1 MLRYILRRVLN
12 AIPLLFLITI
22 ITYLV
27 INLAPGDPVRMFI
40 NPEAKTQID
49 PAILRAQWGLD
60 KPFLVRYLIWLGN
73 VLRGDL
79 GVSFFHGKPVMDVL
93 WDALPNTIILSLA
106 SLVLSLAI
114 AIPIGIYS
122 AVKRNSV
129 FDYIFSTFSFL
140 GVSIPGFWLG
150 LMCILLFALK
160 LQWFPT
166 SGMREVYDHVDLMD
180 RLRHLV
186 LPTIVLGTGTM
197 AGDMRYMRSA
207 MLGAITQ
214 DFVRTARAKG
224 ASENRVILKH
234 ALRNALLPM
243 ATSIGFMIPSLF
255 SGAAAVEI
263 LFAWP
268 GLGRVLMQA
277 NFTRDYPIIMG
288 ELILFSLMVIIG
300 SLASDVL
307 YAVVDPRIKLD

>member
-1 MLRYILRRVLN
+1 LN

-49 PAILRAQWGLD
+49 PEILRAQWGLD
-60 KPFLVRYLIWLGN
+60 KPFFVRYLIWLGN
-73 VLRGDL
+73 VMKGNL
-79 GVSFFHGKPVMDVL
+79 GMSFFHGRPVMEVL
-93 WDALPNTIILSLA
+93 WEALPNTIILSFA
-106 SLVLSLAI
+106 SLVLSLVVAV
-114 AIPIGIYS
+114 PIGIYS

-129 FDYIFSTFSFL
+129 FDYLFSTFSFL

-166 SGMREVYDHVDLMD
+166 SGMREVYDHVDVLD

-207 MLGAITQ
+207 MLSAITQ

-288 ELILFSLMVIIG
+288 ELILFSLMVIVG

>member
-1 MLRYILRRVLN
+1 MLRYILRRGLN

-49 PAILRAQWGLD
+49 PEILRAQWGLD
-60 KPFLVRYLIWLGN
+60 KPFFVRYLIWLGN
-73 VLRGDL
+73 VMKGNL
-79 GVSFFHGKPVMDVL
+79 GMSFFHGRPVMEVL
-93 WDALPNTIILSLA
+93 WEALPNTIILSFA
-106 SLVLSLAI
+106 SLVLSLVVAV
-114 AIPIGIYS
+114 PIGIYS

-129 FDYIFSTFSFL
+129 FDYLFSTFSFL

-166 SGMREVYDHVDLMD
+166 SGMREVYDHVDVLD

-207 MLGAITQ
+207 MLSAITQ

-288 ELILFSLMVIIG
+288 ELILFSLMVIVG

>member
-49 PAILRAQWGLD
+49 PAVLKAQWGLD

-79 GVSFFHGKPVMDVL
+79 GMSFFHGRPVMEVL
-93 WDALPNTIILSLA
+93 RDALPNTILLSLS
-106 SLVLSLAI
+106 SLVLSLTI
-114 AIPIGIYS
+114 AVPIGIYS

-150 LMCILLFALK
+150 LMCILFFALK

-166 SGMREVYDHVDLMD
+166 SGMREVYDHVDLLD

-207 MLGAITQ
+207 MLNAITQ

-224 ASENRVILKH
+224 ASEHRVILKH

-288 ELILFSLMVIIG
+288 ELILFSLMVIVG

-307 YAVVDPRIKLD
+307 YAIVDPRIKLD